1 MYCIGKWILYLNLKR
16 RTKCCNTFYFIFFVW
31 VSQDDISGNWWLQF
45 NDEFVGYWPRSLFYS
60 LKDTADA
67 IDWGGEVI
75 VHSGNSPHMHTNMGS
90 GEASYLGYKKA
101 AYQRNLQYVGT
112 DNALHIAT
120 GLEVCFFCNLSR
132 KTSFSSEILYT
143 SMIRIYQGLGYGL

>member
-1 MYCIGKWILYLNLKR
+1 MYYIGKWILYLNPKR

-31 VSQDDISGNWWLQF
+31 GFQDDISGNWWLQF
-45 NDEFVGYWPRSLFYS
+45 NDEFVGYWPRSLFHS

-101 AYQRNLQYVGT
+101 AYQCNLQYVGT

-120 GLEVCFFCNLSR
+120 GLEVCLFCNLSR

-143 SMIRIYQGLGYGL
+143 SMI

>member
-1 MYCIGKWILYLNLKR
+1 M
-16 RTKCCNTFYFIFFVW
+16 
-31 VSQDDISGNWWLQF
+31 
-45 NDEFVGYWPRSLFYS
+45 GYWPRSLFHS

-120 GLEVCFFCNLSR
+120 GLEVCFFSNLSR
-132 KTSFSSEILYT
+132 KTSFSCEILYT
-143 SMIRIYQGLGYGL
+143 SMIQIYQGLGYGL